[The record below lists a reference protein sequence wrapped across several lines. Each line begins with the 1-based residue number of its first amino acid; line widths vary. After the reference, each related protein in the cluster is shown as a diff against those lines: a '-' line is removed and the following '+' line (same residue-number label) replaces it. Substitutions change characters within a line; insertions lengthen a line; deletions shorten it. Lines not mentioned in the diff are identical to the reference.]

1 MRQVIPVRPPPPP
14 LVNALK
20 KRLQVLGNPSG
31 EVLGKF
37 KRNGAAHVDF
47 NFAPQKGIGVSQLI
61 PHAPPEC
68 VDLITKV
75 GSVYYSNRPITV
87 SNPL

>member
-1 MRQVIPVRPPPPP
+1 MILKRLVSQVVPVQP
-14 LVNALK
+14 LLLIRRK
-20 KRLQVLGNPSG
+20 KCLQVLGNPSG

-75 GSVYYSNRPITV
+75 EPATIK
-87 SNPL
+87 

>member
-1 MRQVIPVRPPPPP
+1 MYGSP
-14 LVNALK
+14 K
-20 KRLQVLGNPSG
+20 VLGNPSA

-47 NFAPQKGIGVSQLI
+47 NFATQKGIGVAQLI
-61 PHAPPEC
+61 PHASPEC

-75 GSVYYSNRPITV
+75 GYADPTDILLFGSGLTSEIMFQVR
-87 SNPL
+87 